1 MDEEHEIALLQIF
14 EEEPHVGQH
23 EVGRRVGISQSS
35 VCRSAKENKF
45 HLYHITL
52 VQELK
57 EADYRKRLNFCRF
70 IPAQIPLD
78 QFFFWKICFAVMK
91 HLLATM
97 GVQWCKQT

>member
-78 QFFFWKICFAVMK
+78 QFFLENMLRSYEASFSNNGGAMV
-91 HLLATM
+91 
-97 GVQWCKQT
+97 